1 MLSAMLA
8 CEESLPTGV
17 IYFPEA
23 GEGESGFMTE
33 ALCAALYGDGVMP
46 REWDLV
52 SDFAIYLSA
61 MEHPFELAVFRCDS
75 WEGAEEIAE
84 LCMRRLVVLRNY
96 WRGSDYEDY
105 PSGGRVVTLGRYV
118 LMIVS
123 PDAELFLSEAR
134 RVIG

>member
-1 MLSAMLA
+1 MLA
-8 CEESLPTGV
+8 CEESPPTGV

-23 GEGESGFMTE
+23 GEGEDGYMSE
-33 ALCAALYGDGVMP
+33 ALCSALYGEGVMP
-46 REWDLV
+46 KKWDLV

-75 WEGAEEIAE
+75 WDGAEEIAE

-96 WRGSDYEDY
+96 WRGSDYEAY
-105 PSGGRVVTLGRYV
+105 TSGGRVVTLGRYV
-118 LMIVS
+118 LMMVS
-123 PDAELFLSEAR
+123 SDAELLLSEAR